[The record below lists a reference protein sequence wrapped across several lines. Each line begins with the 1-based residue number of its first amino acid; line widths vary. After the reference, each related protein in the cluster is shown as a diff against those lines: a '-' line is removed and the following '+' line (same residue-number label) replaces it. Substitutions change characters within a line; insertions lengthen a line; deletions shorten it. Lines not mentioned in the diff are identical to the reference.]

1 MSGGHGDAFR
11 WILQPS
17 NQIAKREA
25 SFRRRGMSIEI
36 IGQQKY
42 RFQDHVCALLAVLA
56 SGNPGTS
63 LQIEPKDGEDALLQ
77 TTEGGVARTVEVQV
91 KGATAAITHD
101 VLADW
106 LAHYPAYR
114 DSGSLLERI
123 SSDSSRSVL
132 FVASGRCND
141 AVVPHAVPL
150 SVHTAQ
156 VPSGRVTRATV
167 DGMRVGLHN
176 YETGTSSTDSKLVK
190 RRRANIGV
198 RLVVTPAA
206 SLKAAL
212 QRVLI
217 AEQLDEPEVLKRI
230 RETLEA
236 VHCVVPDRVDEAT
249 RRIREIVV
257 NEKKT
262 GVNVLLEV
270 EGVISWGS
278 AVDPLAA
285 ASYVSRGEEQALLD
299 RLSLN
304 SALLLTGAPRVGK
317 TSCARNLAYSLQSQ
331 GYSVRI
337 CTDISEAERYLTE
350 PVTGNRAVLV
360 DDPLGGA
367 HAADN
372 AARELMLLG
381 ALIPK
386 LANGRRLI
394 VSQAQDRL
402 LQVSR
407 CKSVS
412 EVRTG
417 KLSWL
422 EMSIGASS
430 FLGGLWTALTTDYSV
445 PPALGKLVADAIEAG
460 RLDLEPGCLV
470 YLAANH
476 AHVSA
481 DVQLADVISHAR
493 QDSKSLGDAL
503 REEQLAPL
511 MSALA
516 IASTPSLRSAE
527 LELAFVLDDKRSDRP
542 GESTVKGITTS
553 WPSRASTA
561 PQAPPLSYV
570 PLPALSPQQIGDL
583 ERLELRR
590 MVSGASRRY
599 TFSHPF
605 YRASAESLVD
615 AATTRSTESALST
628 LERALFTLDT
638 AASRAAA
645 TNLGWVYRNLNT
657 DEGRQGVVGLAVRG
671 LRSIFPAVRDLC
683 FEFLARRL
691 ASLSMEEQAK
701 LPDWV
706 DSVTVMELSYVEWT
720 VDGQPR
726 IPSANFGSTL
736 EVDPLPAS
744 VPRAEV
750 EGALTLL
757 DSERPGTLSPHD
769 AARAVMFFQQSR
781 GRLTL
786 QMASRLLSFDIS
798 MIRAPV
804 ARLWLGSPRY
814 GDHLLLQRIFNEQH
828 PSVTKAA
835 YEGVLQA
842 WPDCD
847 VARRAALISGLQVMT
862 DSPITAAVL
871 IGSLVVIARKEYGG
885 PETPWLLFEALMPKV
900 LRQLPLGASFRDAR
914 LYDVMNDAIGNISTQ
929 SLLEI
934 IDRWIELVH
943 QYALSGIPS
952 DYILGVTDI
961 LTSGVPS
968 ETGER
973 GARIERLLAVPGTA
987 SRIRVVSDL
996 VDRWDKL
1003 TNVERARLFQHLT
1016 TQELD
1021 VIWLQATALTRRD
1034 VPSEIQN
1041 ALLPAGLTLAL
1052 APEEIISSL
1061 PAALLEA
1068 CVHVF
1073 TGDHPVIYYV
1083 GAHGSRNIAWMSVLR
1098 RIVRMPDHR
1107 MFEVAWEWL
1116 SFRGEEEELAE
1127 VACVLGVA
1135 HAERLAD
1142 LLLERKQHTTGEFMA
1157 DVWDVLFGLPVSQD
1171 VKSDWLAR
1179 MAALAPNALDS
1190 LDEHKSWIPESHR
1203 DEFLSHFESD
1213 VALRKLA
1220 ATLLQMLKA
1229 AQDRDNAG
1237 GEEETEDEELAT
1249 ADLQVKSQVLKLI
1262 ETMVDRHPPKHWQTY
1277 DIVLRFLELSKSS
1290 DDVFKK
1296 NVQERR
1302 SHALELSQDRPER
1315 RRQTPKNWEGR
1326 S

>member
-1 MSGGHGDAFR
+1 
-11 WILQPS
+11 
-17 NQIAKREA
+17 
-25 SFRRRGMSIEI
+25 MSIEI

-42 RFQDHVCALLAVLA
+42 LFQDHVCALLAVLA
-56 SGNPGTS
+56 SGKPGAS

-91 KGATAAITHD
+91 KGSTAAITHD

-141 AVVPHAVPL
+141 AVVPHALPL
-150 SVHTAQ
+150 SVHTTH
-156 VPSGRVTRATV
+156 VPKGLVTTATER
-167 DGMRVGLHN
+167 GMREGLNN
-176 YETGTSSTDSKLVK
+176 YATGTSSTDSKLIK
-190 RRRANIGV
+190 RRRADIGA
-198 RLVVTPAA
+198 RLVGTPAP

-212 QRVLI
+212 QRLVI

-230 RETLEA
+230 RDTLEA
-236 VHCVVPDRVDEAT
+236 VHRVVPDRVDEAT
-249 RRIREIVV
+249 RRITEIVV

-262 GVNVLLEV
+262 GVNVLPQV
-270 EGVISWGS
+270 NRVISWGS
-278 AVDPLAA
+278 AVDPLVA
-285 ASYVSRGEEQALLD
+285 ASYVPRGEEDALLA
-299 RLSLN
+299 RLSLD

-317 TSCARNLAYSLQSQ
+317 TSCARNLAHSLQSQ

-337 CTDISEAERYLTE
+337 CTDVSEAERYLTE
-350 PVTGNRAVLV
+350 PVTGNRAALV
-360 DDPLGGA
+360 DDPFGGA

-372 AARELMLLG
+372 AARELMQLG

-412 EVRTG
+412 EVRTS
-417 KLSWL
+417 KLSWV
-422 EMSIGASS
+422 EMSIGGNG
-430 FLGGLWTALTTDYSV
+430 FLGGLWRALTADYSV
-445 PPALGKLVADAIEAG
+445 PAALVTLVADAIDAG
-460 RLDLEPGCLV
+460 QLDLEPGCLV

-476 AHVSA
+476 DHVSA
-481 DVQLADVISHAR
+481 DAQLADVISHAR

-511 MSALA
+511 TSALA
-516 IASTPSLRSAE
+516 IVSTPFLRSAE

-542 GESTVKGITTS
+542 GESNVKGVVSS
-553 WPSRASTA
+553 WPSRTLTA
-561 PQAPPLSYV
+561 PPPSYM
-570 PLPALSPQQIGDL
+570 PLPAMPAQQVGAL

-590 MVSGASRRY
+590 MVSRVSGRY

-615 AATTRSTESALST
+615 AATTLSTESALSV
-628 LERALFTLDT
+628 LERALFTLD
-638 AASRAAA
+638 ADASRAAA

-657 DEGRQGVVGLAVRG
+657 GEGRQGVVGLAVRG

-691 ASLSMEEQAK
+691 AALSVEEQANV
-701 LPDWV
+701 PDWV
-706 DSVTVMELSYVEWT
+706 RSVTEMELSCVEWT
-720 VDGQPR
+720 EDGQPR
-726 IPSANFGSTL
+726 IPSATFGDFL
-736 EVDPLPAS
+736 EVDALPAS
-744 VPRAEV
+744 VSHAEV
-750 EGALTLL
+750 AGALTLL
-757 DSERPGTLSPHD
+757 DSERPDTLSAHD
-769 AARAVMFFQQSR
+769 AARAVMFLQQSP

-804 ARLWLGSPRY
+804 AHLWLGSPRD
-814 GDHLLLQRIFNEQH
+814 GDHLLLQRIFDEQH
-828 PSVTKAA
+828 PSVTNAA
-835 YEGVLQA
+835 YQGVLEA
-842 WPDCD
+842 WPDCGE
-847 VARRAALISGLQVMT
+847 ARRAALISGLRVMAN
-862 DSPITAAVL
+862 SPISAAVL

-885 PETPWLLFEALMPKV
+885 PETPWPLFEALMPKV
-900 LRQLPLGASFRDAR
+900 LRQLPPGASFGDER
-914 LYDVMNDAIGNISTQ
+914 LYDVMDDAIGNISTQ

-934 IDRWIELVH
+934 IDHWIELVH
-943 QYALSGIPS
+943 QYALSGTPS

-961 LTSGVPS
+961 LISGVPS

-996 VDRWDKL
+996 VDAWDDLKD
-1003 TNVERARLFQHLT
+1003 VERARLLQHLT
-1016 TQELD
+1016 TTDLD
-1021 VIWLQATALTRRD
+1021 VMWLQATALTRRD

-1041 ALLPAGLTLAL
+1041 ALLLAGLTLAS
-1052 APEEIISSL
+1052 APEEIISRL
-1061 PAALLEA
+1061 PASFLEA

-1073 TGDHPVIYYV
+1073 TGNHPVIYYV
-1083 GAHGSRNIAWMSVLR
+1083 GAHESRNTAWNSVLR
-1098 RIVRMPDHR
+1098 KIVRMPDHS

-1116 SFRGEEEELAE
+1116 SRRGKEELAE
-1127 VACVLGVA
+1127 VARALGVA
-1135 HAERLAD
+1135 HAERLAG
-1142 LLLERKQHTTGEFMA
+1142 LLLERKQNTTGEFMA
-1157 DVWDVLFGLPVSQD
+1157 DVWNVLFGLPVSPD
-1171 VKSDWLAR
+1171 LKSDWLAR
-1179 MAALAPNALDS
+1179 MAALAPNALKS
-1190 LDEHKSWIPESHR
+1190 LEEHKSWIPESHR
-1203 DEFLSHFESD
+1203 VEFLSHFEGD
-1213 VALRKLA
+1213 VALLELLV
-1220 ATLLQMLKA
+1220 TLLQVLKD
-1229 AQDRDNAG
+1229 AQDGDDAG
-1237 GEEETEDEELAT
+1237 EVEETEDEELASVG
-1249 ADLQVKSQVLKLI
+1249 LLLKSQALKLI
-1262 ETMVDRHPPKHWQTY
+1262 ENMVDRHPPKHWQTY
-1277 DIVLRFLELSKSS
+1277 DFVLRFLELNKSS

-1302 SHALELSQDRPER
+1302 LRARELSQDRPVR
-1315 RRQTPKNWEGR
+1315 RRQTLKNWEGP

>member
-1 MSGGHGDAFR
+1 
-11 WILQPS
+11 
-17 NQIAKREA
+17 
-25 SFRRRGMSIEI
+25 MSIEI

-42 RFQDHVCALLAVLA
+42 RFQDHVCALLAVLV
-56 SGNPGTS
+56 SGNPGAS

-106 LAHYPAYR
+106 LAHYPAYG

-150 SVHTAQ
+150 SVHTTQ
-156 VPSGRVTRATV
+156 VPKGVVTNAV
-167 DGMRVGLHN
+167 EHGMREGLHN
-176 YETGTSSTDSKLVK
+176 YETGTSSTDSNLVK
-190 RRRANIGV
+190 RRRANIGA
-198 RLVVTPAA
+198 RLAVTPAA

-217 AEQLDEPEVLKRI
+217 AELVDEPAVLRRI
-230 RETLEA
+230 RDTLEA
-236 VHCVVPDRVDEAT
+236 VQRVVPDRVEEAT
-249 RRIREIVV
+249 RRITDIVV

-262 GVNVLLEV
+262 GVNVLPQV
-270 EGVISWGS
+270 DRVISWGS
-278 AVDPLAA
+278 AVDPLVA

-299 RLSLN
+299 RLSLD

-337 CTDISEAERYLTE
+337 CADISEAERYLTE
-350 PVTGNRAVLV
+350 PVSGNRAALV

-372 AARELMLLG
+372 AARELLLLDV
-381 ALIPK
+381 LIPK

-407 CKSVS
+407 CQSVS
-412 EVRTG
+412 AVRTG
-417 KLSWL
+417 KLSWV
-422 EMSIGASS
+422 EMSIGANS
-430 FLGGLWTALTTDYSV
+430 FLGSLWSALTSDYSV
-445 PPALGKLVADAIEAG
+445 PPALGTLVADAIEAG
-460 RLDLEPGCLV
+460 QLDLEPGSLV
-470 YLAANH
+470 YLAVNH
-476 AHVSA
+476 DRVSA
-481 DVQLADVISHAR
+481 DAQLADVISHAR

-542 GESTVKGITTS
+542 GESNVKGTMSS
-553 WPSRASTA
+553 WPSRASTT
-561 PQAPPLSYV
+561 PPAPPPSYV
-570 PLPALSPQQIGDL
+570 PLPALSAQQIGDL
-583 ERLELRR
+583 DRLELRR
-590 MVSGASRRY
+590 MVSRASRRY

-615 AATTRSTESALST
+615 AATTRSMESALSA
-628 LERALFTLDT
+628 LERALFTLD
-638 AASRAAA
+638 ADASRAAA

-657 DEGRQGVVGLAVRG
+657 EEGRQGVVGLAVHG

-691 ASLSMEEQAK
+691 ASLSVEEQANVSE
-701 LPDWV
+701 WV
-706 DSVTVMELSYVEWT
+706 RSVTAMELSYVEWT
-720 VDGQPR
+720 EDGQPR
-726 IPSANFGSTL
+726 IPSTTRGDFL
-736 EVDPLPAS
+736 EVDAFPAS
-744 VPRAEV
+744 VSHAEV
-750 EGALTLL
+750 ASALTLL
-757 DSERPGTLSPHD
+757 DSERPDMLSAHD
-769 AARAVMFFQQSR
+769 TARAVMFLQQSP

-798 MIRAPV
+798 MVRAPV
-804 ARLWLGSPRY
+804 AHLWLGSPRE
-814 GDHLLLQRIFNEQH
+814 GDQLLLQRIFNEQH

-835 YEGVLQA
+835 YKGVLEA
-842 WPDCD
+842 WPDCGE
-847 VARRAALISGLQVMT
+847 ARRAALISGLQVMA
-862 DSPITAAVL
+862 DSPISAAVL

-885 PETPWLLFEALMPKV
+885 PEIPWLLFEALMPKV
-900 LRQLPLGASFRDAR
+900 LRQLPPGASFSDAR
-914 LYDVMNDAIGNISTQ
+914 LYDVMNDAIGNISSQ
-929 SLLEI
+929 SLMEI
-934 IDRWIELVH
+934 IDHWIELVH

-952 DYILGVTDI
+952 DYMLGVTDI
-961 LTSGVPS
+961 LISGVRS

-973 GARIERLLAVPGTA
+973 GARLERLLAVPGTA
-987 SRIRVVSDL
+987 SRLRVVADL
-996 VDRWDKL
+996 VDPWDDLKD
-1003 TNVERARLFQHLT
+1003 VERARLLQHLT
-1016 TQELD
+1016 TADLD
-1021 VIWLQATALTRRD
+1021 VMWLQATALTRRD

-1041 ALLPAGLTLAL
+1041 ALLPAGLTLAS
-1052 APEEIISSL
+1052 APEEIISRL
-1061 PAALLEA
+1061 PASFLEA

-1073 TGDHPVIYYV
+1073 TGHHPVIYYV
-1083 GAHGSRNIAWMSVLR
+1083 GVHGSRNTAWNSVLR
-1098 RIVRMPDHR
+1098 RIVRMPDHS

-1116 SFRGEEEELAE
+1116 SCRGEEKELAE
-1127 VACVLGVA
+1127 VARALGVA
-1135 HAERLAD
+1135 HAERLAG
-1142 LLLERKQHTTGEFMA
+1142 LLLERKQHTSGEFMA
-1157 DVWDVLFGLPVSQD
+1157 DVWTVLFGLPVSQD
-1171 VKSDWLAR
+1171 VKSDWLVR

-1213 VALRKLA
+1213 GALRKLA
-1220 ATLLQMLKA
+1220 VTLLRALNV
-1229 AQDRDNAG
+1229 AQDGDDA
-1237 GEEETEDEELAT
+1237 GEENEAEDEERTT
-1249 ADLQVKSQVLKLI
+1249 AGLQVKSQVLKLI
-1262 ETMVDRHPPKHWQTY
+1262 ETMVDKHPPKHWQTY
-1277 DIVLRFLELSKSS
+1277 DIVLKFMELGKLS
-1290 DDVFKK
+1290 DDFFKK
-1296 NVQERR
+1296 KVQELR
-1302 SHALELSQDRPER
+1302 SRAIELSQDRPAR